1 MKLKTKPGDFRVQEL
16 LDESY
21 LEPRGAH
28 RVYLVQKRKMT
39 SFEAA
44 EILSALAQVQ
54 TSDVSM
60 AGLKDRQG
68 VTTQYMSVPGG
79 RRVELEQPELKIRPV
94 GCASV
99 PISAQHSRGNEFEI
113 RVRDLSPKE
122 QVALKRNRPIVAK
135 LGVPNYFD
143 EQRFGNLRHCQG
155 WIAKDLMLGHP
166 QRALQNLLCAASPHD
181 AGKLGDFKAALRG
194 AWGDWSECRE
204 ISGRFGEHH
213 SVFEHLRSNPEDFRG
228 AFYHIR
234 SRLRLIHL
242 YAYQSHIWNRAL
254 ALFLAR
260 ISGDQGA
267 RIASSIEG
275 LLVFPDRFL
284 AEVAEWK
291 SSLRLPGVGLEDVDN
306 PAQRALFEE
315 ILADEGLTAEQFRID
330 GVSGF
335 QLKGEDRRMFIKPEK
350 LTVKAD
356 GRSEDRA
363 AFMLT
368 FELPRGAY
376 ATLVTRG
383 LLAEPRKGP
392 IDLKRL
398 EYYRTRQPREHRVEG
413 QEESRSKRWQGA
425 NVPPPTVSGESRP
438 LPGGARGYQRGG
450 GGRPT
455 WNDRQGSADHGS
467 RGGRPARKDRQDG
480 GGQRESYGRRPDRGE
495 RPAWK
500 DQKEGGQRESYGR
513 KPDRGERPAWKDQKE
528 GGQRES
534 YGRRPES
541 GQKFPWKSRHE
552 GGSRDRDD
560 RRPERGN
567 KPSFGNRQEGGRRES
582 HDRRPERQDTPAY
595 GYQGGDQR
603 KSYGHRPER
612 GNKPAWKA
620 RPEGGQGESYGRNP
634 ERGAKSAWGQQQAGG
649 NHDRRPERGTKPA
662 WGQRQA
668 GGNHDRRPE
677 SGTKPAWKSRQEG
690 SHSDDRE
697 RKRGT
702 RRDSPWKTPSSSGG
716 QGSKWGQRGSKG
728 ESSASNEGAGPS
740 PGAEPGEQ

>member
-284 AEVAEWK
+284 AEVSEWK

-513 KPDRGERPAWKDQKE
+513 
-528 GGQRES
+528 
-534 YGRRPES
+534 RPES

-582 HDRRPERQDTPAY
+582 HDRRPERQDKPAY

-697 RKRGT
+697 RKRGA
-702 RRDSPWKTPSSSGG
+702 RRDSPWKTPSSGGG